1 MKLYE
6 YQAKELLVKNN
17 ISTPPGGVAESADQA
32 AEIAATTGLPVAIK
46 AQVHVGGRGKAGGIK
61 IAKTEAEVKILAAQ
75 ILAMKIKG
83 LSVKKVLIE
92 KALEIEK
99 EYYLGIVV
107 DRANRGNTLMFST
120 VGGVDI
126 EEVARTRPDKIFKFE
141 ILNPKQIQNHNFQ
154 IPVGNREVHSQV
166 SAIIEKLYDL
176 YLKTDATLVEI
187 NPLVKTKDRQFI
199 AADAKIIIDDSA
211 LFRHP
216 DLALLAEAAEE
227 DEIEAEAHRRRIA
240 YVRLPGNIG
249 IIGNGAGL
257 VMTTMDEVKRAGGQP
272 ASFLDIG
279 GGAKAELVKSC
290 LEILTMDK
298 NIKGIFFNVFGGIT
312 RCDEVAQGI
321 IRATQ
326 DLNLKIPLVIR
337 LTGTREEEGQKILAQ
352 TNLVTAATM
361 QEGAE
366 KIVEHIS
373 K

>member
-1 MKLYE
+1 MRE
-6 YQAKELLVKNN
+6 FG
-17 ISTPPGGVAESADQA
+17 IP
-32 AEIAATTGLPVAIK
+32 EIP
-46 AQVHVGGRGKAGGIK
+46 
-61 IAKTEAEVKILAAQ
+61 TE
-75 ILAMKIKG
+75 
-83 LSVKKVLIE
+83 
-92 KALEIEK
+92 
-99 EYYLGIVV
+99 
-107 DRANRGNTLMFST
+107 
-120 VGGVDI
+120 
-126 EEVARTRPDKIFKFE
+126 
-141 ILNPKQIQNHNFQ
+141 
-154 IPVGNREVHSQV
+154 
-166 SAIIEKLYDL
+166 IIEKLIEVYME
-176 YLKTDATLVEI
+176 TDATLAEI

-366 KIVEHIS
+366 KIVEYIS